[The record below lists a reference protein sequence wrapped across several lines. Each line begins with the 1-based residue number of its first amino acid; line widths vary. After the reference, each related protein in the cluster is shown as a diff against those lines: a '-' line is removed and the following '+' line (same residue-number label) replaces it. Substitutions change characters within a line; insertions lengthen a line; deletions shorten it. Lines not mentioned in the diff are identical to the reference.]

1 MKHIVLERKPI
12 GNERFNWKQK
22 DFVLSTFG
30 CHTENMRE
38 GIKNLKEA
46 GFNLF
51 ELGWARHEQAWEA
64 VELCEEYGVDLIFQD
79 LSICGGM
86 MDRHFERP
94 VREDFAE
101 YIADRVKDKKHT
113 VGYYIW
119 DEPYGERMLGRARF
133 EMDKFQEIDPDKLL
147 FVVAMPNY
155 NPPRW
160 KWENKQYL
168 PYLRDFAEKL
178 DPPVLSMDYYP
189 IGDYPNGI
197 KQYYYDKENQLD
209 RDHMWCDIGALRL
222 VGREKNLPIW
232 FYYQGCD
239 LYKCGYLT
247 FPMIRMMMYAGV
259 MYGAK
264 GLQHYRATEEA
275 VVNRADG
282 SKGPFFEDQKIIHK
296 EFAALG
302 NTLMALENRLVYH
315 SDEVTMPDTEGVD
328 GLVDSVKDSDIV
340 CGRLPRR
347 CSVGEFTDAYGN
359 EYMLILNRDYEAE
372 LDAEIALKDNY
383 RFYEVSREDGKQSV
397 VFDGIT
403 SLPIKLDKGDAVIY
417 RVQKACEE
425 PFTLEYRLKQN

>member
-1 MKHIVLERKPI
+1 MKHLVLSRYPI
-12 GNERFNWKQK
+12 GNKRFNWKQK

-38 GIKNLKEA
+38 GIKNLKDA

-51 ELGWARHEQAWEA
+51 ELGWARHDQAWEA
-64 VELCEEYGVDLIFQD
+64 VDLCEEFEVDLILQD
-79 LSICGGM
+79 LDTCGGM
-86 MDRHFERP
+86 MFRHLDRP

-101 YIADRVKDKKHT
+101 YIVNRVKDKKHT
-113 VGYYIW
+113 IGYYVW
-119 DEPYGERMLGRARF
+119 DEPYSDEMYDRARF
-133 EMDKFQEIDPDKLL
+133 EMDRFQELDPDKLL
-147 FVVAMPNY
+147 FVVSMPCY

-160 KWENKQYL
+160 NWESKQYL
-168 PYLRDFAEKL
+168 PHLRRFAERL

-189 IGDYPNGI
+189 IGNYPKSNP
-197 KQYYYDKENQLD
+197 QYYYDKENQLD

-239 LYKCGYLT
+239 LYDSGYLT

-282 SKGPFFEDQKIIHK
+282 SKGPFFEDQKAIHK

-302 NTLMALENRLVYH
+302 NTLMALENKLVYH

-328 GLVDSVKDSDIV
+328 GLVDSVKDSNIV
-340 CGRLPRR
+340 DGKLPRR
-347 CSVGEFTDAYGN
+347 CSVGEFTDGYGN
-359 EYMLILNRDYEAE
+359 EYILVLNRDYEAD
-372 LDAEIALKDNY
+372 LNAEIALKGEY
-383 RFYEVSREDGKQSV
+383 RFYEVSREDGKQRVKYDSV
-397 VFDGIT
+397 NT
-403 SLPIKLDKGDAVIY
+403 LPVALSKGDAVLY
-417 RVQKACEE
+417 RVQKAAEE
-425 PFTLEYRLKQN
+425 PFTVEYKLEG